1 MNKSQPEA
9 SLLLQKPTLRVE
21 HTGGKLIL
29 PGSKE
34 EKFLIQWI
42 DFLASPLNDS
52 AQTLQREGSDKTL
65 PTPAPILL
73 RRLTHSQYNHT
84 VRDLLGDETQPAGQF
99 PQEDFVNGF
108 KNQADAQNIPPLLG
122 EAYSIAAEKLAENAY
137 RRGYFKSMVDCQTAP
152 PTKDRCIA
160 KFIRNFGLKAFRR
173 PLTDAEAR
181 RYTALFQQE
190 AKRTGELARGGQ
202 IVVEAMLQSPN
213 FLFRMER
220 GPKGPWRS
228 YEIASRL
235 SYFLWDTMP
244 SDELFRSA
252 AAGRLSQVGDIEKVA
267 RGMLS
272 DPRAHEALDEFVFQ
286 WLRFDRLLST
296 TRDRR
301 SFPEFNPELA
311 AAMAEEARRL
321 VAHLVWND
329 RNFMEIF
336 TADYSF
342 INSDLA
348 SLYKLPKPAEEFGL
362 VNFPALSPRS
372 GILGQA
378 ALLTLTSK
386 PVETSPTAR
395 GLFIREQFLCQKVPN
410 PPPGTNMNL
419 PPPSKS
425 MPLGVRSRLGQHQ
438 SNPSCVRCHSLIDSI
453 GFGFERFDSIGRQ
466 REKEV
471 IKLSAPYQERK
482 AKPETVEL
490 DIDST
495 AIVKGIPKS
504 EFSSP
509 RELGRLLVATPACQ
523 DCVAKQLFRYAFGRL
538 ENQSDLPTLE
548 QAQGAFRKSNF
559 RFKELMIS
567 LITSEAFLK

>member
-1 MNKSQPEA
+1 
-9 SLLLQKPTLRVE
+9 
-21 HTGGKLIL
+21 
-29 PGSKE
+29 
-34 EKFLIQWI
+34 
-42 DFLASPLNDS
+42 
-52 AQTLQREGSDKTL
+52 
-65 PTPAPILL
+65 
-73 RRLTHSQYNHT
+73 
-84 VRDLLGDETQPAGQF
+84 
-99 PQEDFVNGF
+99 
-108 KNQADAQNIPPLLG
+108 
-122 EAYSIAAEKLAENAY
+122 
-137 RRGYFKSMVDCQTAP
+137 
-152 PTKDRCIA
+152 
-160 KFIRNFGLKAFRR
+160 
-173 PLTDAEAR
+173 
-181 RYTALFQQE
+181 
-190 AKRTGELARGGQ
+190 
-202 IVVEAMLQSPN
+202 
-213 FLFRMER
+213 MER

-509 RELGRLLVATPACQ
+509 RELGRLLAATPACQ